1 MKKMNPDFD
10 VRLYGNE
17 LLDRYADDPYVKLLI
32 SMQEPWAF
40 VLDRI
45 RCLLLRDEGG
55 IWLDPDCQPVR
66 PLSRLNHVWDGHFT
80 FAHGFRSPYRKDVAL
95 HRGVTL
101 LDDTFLASA
110 KDSRVI
116 NRVLEAWSQQ
126 RPVVDGHGIGCQI
139 MQYTDADVCALN
151 YRYFYAVEAEPE
163 TLVLHD
169 KGNLGSWVE
178 QQKAKSQRQVTTINI
193 VRAHA

>member
-17 LLDRYADDPYVKLLI
+17 LLDRYADDPYVKSLI
-32 SMQEPWAF
+32 SLQEPWAF

-55 IWLDPDCQPVR
+55 IWLDPDCQPVK
-66 PLSRLNHVWDGHFT
+66 PLKRLNYLWEMEHIT

-101 LDDTFLASA
+101 LDDTFLASS
-110 KDSRVI
+110 KGSRMI
-116 NRVLEAWSQQ
+116 NRILEAWHPQ

-139 MQYTDADVCALN
+139 MQYTDADVCSLN
-151 YRYFYAVEAEPE
+151 YRYFYSTAVEPE
-163 TLVLHD
+163 TLVMHD
-169 KGNLGSWVE
+169 AHNLGSWCI
-178 QQKAKSQRQVTTINI
+178 QQKQKSLQKV
-193 VRAHA
+193 A